1 MMQTCL
7 SKYFVAL
14 LSALFFFNVASAQKP
29 STGKHDNLYSA
40 GYASAFIG
48 GLYDVYFPYKQIL
61 AHGDFGLGAPEH
73 LDGELLIFKGVPYQ
87 TRYTGKTT
95 VVDVTGTAPYA
106 ISCFFKA
113 DKVIKPERTLN
124 KTDFYKFLD
133 SITTNQNGMYAI
145 HVSGNFSYV
154 KTRAFPA
161 AEKPYQPLAA
171 LLANQHFF
179 EFNNVK
185 GDLVG
190 FKLGEFAQGPFIA
203 GYHFHF
209 LQDNKVGG
217 GHIVDLTVSDVVV
230 EIDELTSYSM
240 DLQQTQGFKEF
251 DFTKDRKDEIKSVE
265 NGKKD

>member
-1 MMQTCL
+1 MKT
-7 SKYFVAL
+7 SIPGYFI
-14 LSALFFFNVASAQKP
+14 ALFFLLCFYGVAVAQKP
-29 STGKHDNLYSA
+29 SQGKYDNLYSA

-48 GLYDVYFPYKQIL
+48 GLYDVHFPYKQIL
-61 AHGDFGLGAPEH
+61 AHGDFGLGAPEQ
-73 LDGELLIFKGVPYQ
+73 LDGELLIFKGIPYQ

-95 VVDVTGTAPYA
+95 VIDTKGTAPYA

-113 DKVIKPERTLN
+113 DKVIRPGRTLN
-124 KTDFYKFLD
+124 KADFFKFLD
-133 SITTNQNGMYAI
+133 SVTTNQNGMYAI
-145 HVSGNFSYV
+145 HVSGSFSYV

-161 AEKPYQPLAA
+161 VEKPYKPLAA
-171 LLANQHFF
+171 LLANQRFF
-179 EFNNVK
+179 EFKDVK

-209 LQDNKVGG
+209 LQDNKAGG
-217 GHIVDLTVSDVVV
+217 GHIIDLTATDVTV

-240 DLQQTQGFKEF
+240 DLQQTPEFKEF
-251 DFTKDRKDEIKSVE
+251 DFNEDRKDEIKSVE